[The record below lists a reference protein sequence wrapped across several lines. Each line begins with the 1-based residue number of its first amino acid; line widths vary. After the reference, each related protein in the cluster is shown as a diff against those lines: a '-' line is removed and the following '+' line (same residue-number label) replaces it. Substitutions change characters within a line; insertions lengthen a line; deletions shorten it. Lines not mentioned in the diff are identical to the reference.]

1 MAARYT
7 GKTIALTFNMSKL
20 SILGQVSADLIDLV
34 QKCLPKVCTVYPMVR
49 SQKFA
54 SGSGWAYDSDL
65 VVTNNHVADGTTHEL
80 MIRSQKYGEVRAEL
94 VGTDYD
100 TDLAVL
106 RLVDLQ
112 LAPFEVRA
120 LPPRVGELC
129 VTLGTP
135 LGDRH
140 QDSVSLGVVSG
151 TGRQVPKSE
160 TTKFEEVVQI
170 DALIN
175 QGNSGGPLIDSDGQ
189 VIGVNFA
196 GHLGRDG
203 SASGINYAIS
213 SEVVRDVIPELI
225 EHGRI
230 ARGSIGISISARTR
244 KIDNRFVSCL
254 QVVQT
259 ASNESPLK
267 PGDFIMKV
275 NEQSV
280 HRRYDLMRLL
290 NRGVIGQDVRLQI
303 ERSSKRMEVDVRVS
317 ARSN

>member
-1 MAARYT
+1 M
-7 GKTIALTFNMSKL
+7 FNMSKL
-20 SILGQVSADLIDLV
+20 TSLGQLSADLVDLV
-34 QKCLPKVCTVYPMVR
+34 QTCLPKVCTVYPMVR

-54 SGSGWAYDSDL
+54 SGSGWAYGSDL

-112 LAPFEVRA
+112 MATFEVRA

-175 QGNSGGPLIDSDGQ
+175 QGNSGGPLIDADGQ

-196 GHLGRDG
+196 GHVRDG
-203 SASGINYAIS
+203 TSTGINYAIS
-213 SEVVRDVIPELI
+213 SEVVRDIIPELI

-230 ARGSIGISISARTR
+230 SRGSIGISISARTR
-244 KIDNRFVSCL
+244 KIDDRFVSCL

-259 ASNESPLK
+259 ASNDSPLK
-267 PGDFIMKV
+267 PGDYITWV
-275 NEQSV
+275 NGKSV

-290 NRGVIGQDVRLQI
+290 NRSVIGQDVRLQI
-303 ERSSKRMEVDVRVS
+303 ERSGKRMEVEVRVS
-317 ARSN
+317 ARNN